1 MVHALEAGDPRH
13 AGKYRLLGRLGG
25 GGMGQVFLGQ
35 SPGGRLVAVK
45 LIRSELASDPDFRAR
60 FAREVTT
67 ARTISGIFTVPV
79 VDADVDGPQPWLVT
93 AFVEGPSLADAVAS
107 QGPVSAGPALTLAA
121 GLAEGLEVIH
131 AAGVVHRDLKP
142 SNVLLAADGP
152 RIIDF
157 GISHSA
163 DASGLTR
170 TGWVAGSPGF
180 MSPEQAEG
188 IPAGPASDIF
198 SLGSVLVFS
207 VTGSEP
213 FGSGTAA
220 ALLYRVVHSRPDTS
234 QVPASI
240 RPLVERCLE
249 KDPRHRPTAGEI
261 VAELGSAPPAAGW
274 RPEPA
279 GDQAGTGWDW
289 TAHGNEVRSSAPAFA
304 STLTTAGRRG
314 TAGAA
319 TQPGRPADPA
329 ASRPGRRRG
338 LGPAWIAVIAAV
350 AVLSAVALTVSL
362 HRSAA
367 VQPAPLS
374 DTGQVTSP
382 SRQAAPAASGSPV
395 TSASRRSAAPPAP
408 SVSDQASPA
417 SGYNQYTNPR
427 YGFTALWPAAFSA
440 QPPPVDG
447 DGQTWAGPGGQ
458 VLLSAYGANNTLGY
472 SPQQDEAA
480 VAGRLSAVYMNI
492 SGNIVTVSGYKDNG
506 QTIVYERDVV
516 GPGSIDTLYWS
527 YPVVQKA
534 QWDAAVTLTA
544 HAFRPGDLSTGH

>member
-45 LIRSELASDPDFRAR
+45 LIRAELAGDPDFRAR

-93 AFVEGPSLADAVAS
+93 AFVDGPSLADTVAS
-107 QGPVSAGPALTLAA
+107 QGPVPSGPALMLAA

-157 GISHSA
+157 GISHTA

-188 IPAGPASDIF
+188 IPAGPSSDIF
-198 SLGSVLVFS
+198 SLGSVLVFA
-207 VTGSEP
+207 VTGCEP

-234 QVPASI
+234 QVPPPI

-261 VAELGSAPPAAGW
+261 VAGLGSAHATADWLP
-274 RPEPA
+274 
-279 GDQAGTGWDW
+279 TW
-289 TAHGNEVRSSAPAFA
+289 TASGIELAGVRATGPVFP
-304 STLTTAGRRG
+304 STLTTARG
-314 TAGAA
+314 PGA
-319 TQPGRPADPA
+319 PGAVTRPTEPPGPTV
-329 ASRPGRRRG
+329 SQPGRRRG
-338 LGPAWIAVIAAV
+338 PGPAWAAVAAAV

-367 VQPAPLS
+367 VRAVPLSGTPRASSQPAAPAVS
-374 DTGQVTSP
+374 SSRAASP
-382 SRQAAPAASGSPV
+382 SRAS
-395 TSASRRSAAPPAP
+395 SASRRSAAPPAP
-408 SVSDQASPA
+408 SVSDQGSAS

-427 YGFTALWPAAFSA
+427 YGFTALWPAAFST
-440 QPPPVDG
+440 QPPPEDG
-447 DGQTWAGPGGQ
+447 DGRSWAGPGGQ
-458 VLLSAYGANNTLGY
+458 VLLSAYGTNNTFGY
-472 SPQQDEAA
+472 SPKQDEAA
-480 VAGRLSAVYMNI
+480 VAALISAVYMHI
-492 SGNIVTVSGYKDNG
+492 SGNVVTVSGYKDNG
-506 QTIVYERDVV
+506 RTIVYERDVV
-516 GPGSIDTLYWS
+516 GPGAIDTIYWS
-527 YPVVQKA
+527 YPANQKA

-544 HAFRPGDLSTGH
+544 TAFRPGDLSSAH